1 MRQKCQTHMDTRK
14 IILSSYLAAAMTTW
28 FLVRSSVAY
37 LYLTFYQIR
46 RLPAIAGLREGIPVL
61 AGALVFILLYK
72 NPKANEVLDEV
83 VSELR
88 KVTWPKRDDVVKST
102 TVVLICII
110 IASFILAG
118 FDLMWGKL
126 ITFLLKG

>member
-1 MRQKCQTHMDTRK
+1 MDNRK
-14 IILSSYLAAAMTTW
+14 IILSSFLATALTTW

-37 LYLTFYQIR
+37 LYLTFYQVR
-46 RLPAIAGLREGIPVL
+46 RLPGITGLREGLPVL
-61 AGALVFILLYK
+61 AGALVFLLLYK
-72 NPKANEVLDEV
+72 NPKANVVLDEV
-83 VSELR
+83 VVELK

-102 TVVLICII
+102 TVVLICIL

-118 FDLMWGKL
+118 FNLMWGKL